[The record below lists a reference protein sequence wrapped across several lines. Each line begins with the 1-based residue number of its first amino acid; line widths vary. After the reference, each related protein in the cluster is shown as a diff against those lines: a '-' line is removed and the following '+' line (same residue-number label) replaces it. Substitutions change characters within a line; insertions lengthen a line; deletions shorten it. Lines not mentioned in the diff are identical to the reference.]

1 MKKRFTEEQIIKVL
15 KEREAGLPVKELI
28 RTYGISEQTY
38 YSWKSKYGG
47 MEVNEARRLREL
59 ERREPPVEAD
69 RRRPGAR
76 YQDTEGYQLKKL
88 VKPAER
94 RRAAE
99 YAATEHQVSTARS
112 CGLIGIE
119 RSSFYYRAKRRDD
132 TRLRE
137 ALREAAAIHRRW
149 GYRFLMTVMR
159 REGFTDNHKR
169 VYRIYREE
177 GLQVRQRKRKRT
189 AKWRGE
195 KPVVPDRINTRWSMD
210 FVHDATSD
218 GRKLRMLNIID
229 DCTRRCLRIEVDT
242 SVSGER
248 VARTLDQVVEVHG
261 KPQSLL
267 MDNGPEF
274 TGKQLDEWAYR
285 NNVRLQYIEPGKPI
299 AERLMWKALTEH

>member
-1 MKKRFTEEQIIKVL
+1 M
-15 KEREAGLPVKELI
+15 
-28 RTYGISEQTY
+28 
-38 YSWKSKYGG
+38 
-47 MEVNEARRLREL
+47 
-59 ERREPPVEAD
+59 
-69 RRRPGAR
+69 
-76 YQDTEGYQLKKL
+76 
-88 VKPAER
+88 KPAER

-99 YAATEHQVSTARS
+99 YAATEHQVSTVRS

-119 RSSFYYRAKRRDD
+119 RSSFYYRAERRDD

-149 GYRFLMTVMR
+149 GYRFLMMVMR
-159 REGFTDNHKR
+159 RAGFTDNHKR

-248 VARTLDQVVEVHG
+248 VARTLDQVVELHG

-274 TGKQLDEWAYR
+274 ISRKMDEWAYR
-285 NNVRLQYIEPGKPI
+285 NNVRLQFIEPGKPTQNAYVESFNGTLRNECLNENWFGSV
-299 AERLMWKALTEH
+299 AEARKIIETWRRKYNEVRPHSSLGYLTPEEFANTLAIPPRGDQEKHNTNHRYKYLLT